1 MNVRRQVGPAVAI
14 IVCLVALVVLG
25 LSQNSLRADG
35 AGESES
41 TAQAKNVNDVSL
53 EGLTYERV
61 KNPAGTVVRDD
72 SGKLIAHLTD
82 TARTAVLTG
91 PKRTLEEPRNTD
103 ARVVTNK
110 YVRVLPKPFKKGAQ
124 EEDWFQEWFAEA
136 VNDRSPDALEIG
148 TQYFQGAES
157 KYDENGLRYAGDAD
171 FGPLKDD
178 GSGLRDV
185 GGDFNDYL
193 EITVS
198 HPDKEHDPPEQRD
211 ANSLDCSGFLR
222 IVYGY
227 RLGYPMF
234 GKNETKGDGLQRTVN
249 GMYKYAP
256 GVTLVK
262 DKGSPPPISVTKKFL
277 PGDVLFF
284 DTHPAEDGLEH
295 SAIYLGVDNQGK
307 HRFMSS
313 RDAVNGPTMGD
324 VMGPSI
330 IDGHGLFANNWR
342 AAHRL

>member
-1 MNVRRQVGPAVAI
+1 MNLRRQAGPAVAI

-35 AGESES
+35 AGEKESKSQSE
-41 TAQAKNVNDVSL
+41 TPKASL
-53 EGLTYERV
+53 EGLTYKRV
-61 KNPAGTVVRDD
+61 SDPAGTKVFDE
-72 SGKLIAHLTD
+72 SGNEVAHLTD
-82 TARTAVLTG
+82 KARTAVITG
-91 PKRTLEEPRNTD
+91 PKRTIEEPRNTD
-103 ARVVTNK
+103 AKVVTDK
-110 YVRVLPKPFKKGAQ
+110 YVRVMPKPFTKGA
-124 EEDWFQEWFAEA
+124 EESDWFKEWFSTSLKSKA
-136 VNDRSPDALEIG
+136 PDALEIG

-198 HPDKEHDPPEQRD
+198 HPDKEDDPPEKKDQN
-211 ANSLDCSGFLR
+211 ALDCSGFLR

-227 RLGYPMF
+227 RMGYPMF
-234 GKNETKGDGLQRTVN
+234 GKNDTEGDGLQRQVD
-249 GMYKYAP
+249 GMYDHAP
-256 GVTLVK
+256 GVMLVK
-262 DKGSPPPISVTKKFL
+262 DTGSPPPISVTKKFL
-277 PGDVLFF
+277 PGDILFF
-284 DTHPAEDGLEH
+284 NTHPGEEGLQH
-295 SAIYLGVDNQGK
+295 SAIYMGVDTQGH

-324 VMGPSI
+324 VAGPSI
-330 IDGHGLFANNWR
+330 IDGNGLFANNWR
-342 AAHRL
+342 AAKRI